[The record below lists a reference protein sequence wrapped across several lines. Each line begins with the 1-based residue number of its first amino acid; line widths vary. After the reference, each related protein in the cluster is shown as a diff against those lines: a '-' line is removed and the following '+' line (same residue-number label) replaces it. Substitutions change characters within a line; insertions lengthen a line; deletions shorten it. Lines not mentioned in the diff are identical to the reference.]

1 MSQLLQER
9 IGRNPAINANVAIF
23 CSRDRDDS
31 THLNDVV
38 DDEY

>member
-9 IGRNPAINANVAIF
+9 ISRKPAINANVAIL
-23 CSRDRDDS
+23 CSKDRDDS
-31 THLNDVV
+31 THLNDVA